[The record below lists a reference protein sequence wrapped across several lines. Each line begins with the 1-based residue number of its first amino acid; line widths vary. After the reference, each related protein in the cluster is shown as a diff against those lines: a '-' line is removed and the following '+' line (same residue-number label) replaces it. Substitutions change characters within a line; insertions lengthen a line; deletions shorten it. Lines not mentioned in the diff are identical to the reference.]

1 MRRPD
6 DRALIVLTRYR
17 VPAIV
22 DLVGQPRWTVE
33 IAKEVEDWYA
43 TLKSKDKAAA
53 DRAFDRLAEHGPALR
68 MPHSRA
74 LGGDLFELRFI
85 CENVARRVT
94 YYIEP
99 ARLVITLTTF
109 RKQRQRERR
118 EVDRARQ
125 AMDVDRERRRRTD
138 GKRHA

>member
-1 MRRPD
+1 MGP
-6 DRALIVLTRYR
+6 APIVLTRYR
-17 VPAIV
+17 VAAI
-22 DLVGQPRWTVE
+22 LNSVGQPRWTVE
-33 IAKEVEDWYA
+33 IAKEIEDWYA

-74 LGGDLFELRFI
+74 LGGDLLELRFT

-94 YYIEP
+94 YYIDP

-109 RKQRQRERR
+109 RKQRQNERR
-118 EVDRARQ
+118 EIDRARR
-125 AMDVDRERRRRTD
+125 AMDQDRERRRTD
-138 GKRHA
+138 G